1 MYNNFRYFKGAEHDL
16 NLEYDANAGLLR
28 STVFLNEVSEG
39 LYETTNIFI
48 LEQVSYLNNL
58 VFNKPIANTASTTS
72 LYFEWEVSDY
82 ASTDIIMYHAEL
94 SNGIPV
100 VTEDASMD
108 IPLVA
113 NSVVDSVDPN
123 GFKVLNTRDTSAIQV
138 NIALSST
145 KEGPHKRTLG
155 IYEKIGNTKTKIA
168 EISFYGEVVAEDERL
183 NVLLQNLGAT
193 LDETDFLL
201 FKDHDISEMS
211 PDYILIN
218 QKRKELLLELHNIK
232 PFVGTYKAI
241 LNAIDFFGYNNITLK
256 EYWMNID
263 SSGSNFGK
271 LHAVPVPNSSVRG
284 EMIRKKMSIQV
295 PSKTMKKTSKFS
307 LVYRLNEPNGT
318 YDQWDIPNVD
328 EVFDFTP
335 DEILIKLY
343 GLKRK
348 LQIEYLP
355 LNAKI
360 IDITAEGDYFTQK
373 NINVWN
379 TQNAV
384 AFFSEGHDIKFR
396 VEQSDRTLF
405 IEDMALVIGNV
416 LDQNDASNNYIK
428 FLNYLDLDYSTLT
441 SNEISELR
449 DIIEAFY
456 DNYHDRTLE
465 TWNEDTPVGCPIIL
479 DGTPTFDDIWDE
491 ALFTWQDADPTG
503 VAPIPNGTQQLHS
516 GITWDNWWKRWVYE
530 IEWVITSANGYSKT
544 VKGSIDDFLRL
555 PIIVPH
561 ASSYSIEMRTYD
573 LFGHRSHYRMDNL
586 FSPSV
591 KDIEIYGIYKWLE
604 TFDWDD
610 KVLPWIKS
618 GGYWDNP
625 QNNKTIVNEHI
636 AALYLTLDR
645 ANYLHDESQGVRF
658 STVQRYQDIYS
669 ETGFSETTG
678 PYRWNSAEYRW
689 LDCQHLWWDATRVGP
704 DQTASFMIPDLA
716 NGNILLIKHMDLTSG
731 DLLEG
736 QHTIASATPTSINDI
751 SGWQLIADELNASTD
766 PIISKFVY
774 NPVLGDLDSNGITET
789 FYYILA
795 VGKEYS
801 KTYDYD
807 YVAIAQDSISPFVEI
822 TEGNQHVVHYNP
834 TFDDTRVFNDFAE
847 VERSTHVTIA
857 CDGSKMAG
865 LKNPTWRIEHSSNPA
880 NDDIYYNN
888 MWLTYIFQK
897 PGYYSIELSAEDTYG
912 NTNVVKRNMIKVK

>member
-100 VTEDASMD
+100 VTEDTSMD

-113 NSVVDSVDPN
+113 NSVVDSVNSN

-405 IEDMALVIGNV
+405 IEDMALVVGNV
-416 LDQNDASNNYIK
+416 LDQNSTSNNYVK

-465 TWNEDTPVGCPIIL
+465 TWNEDTPVGCPVIL

-544 VKGSIDDFLRL
+544 VKGPIDDFLRL

-625 QNNKTIVNEHI
+625 QNNKTTVNEHI

-716 NGNILLIKHMDLTSG
+716 NGNVLLIKHMDLTSG

-736 QHTIASATPTSINDI
+736 QHIIASATPTSINDI
-751 SGWQLIADELNASTD
+751 SGWQLIADELNASID

-774 NPVLGDLDSNGITET
+774 NPVLGDLDGNGTTET

-807 YVAIAQDSISPFVEI
+807 YVAIAQDSVSPFVEI

-847 VERSTHVTIA
+847 VERSTHMTIA
-857 CDGSKMAG
+857 CDGSKMPG